1 MGAPGRS
8 DSRPSQYRRFPDATI
23 EGMSGG
29 AAAGLAAVVA
39 AAVASAAPGATSG
52 KAGAVPCG
60 ARVHQEPN
68 PLLGT
73 LSGGR
78 WVAGSPRT
86 SGLVGYLF
94 GGEVVNGRFAVY
106 TGGLNPGTRTSEKI
120 LWIVPKRKRV
130 GPRLVITGRKDGST
144 TVTYRRRLAEAGSV
158 QPPGHQYPSTL
169 DLPVPGCWKLTLR
182 TAKISAT
189 VTVLAQVAH

>member
-1 MGAPGRS
+1 VGVR
-8 DSRPSQYRRFPDATI
+8 
-23 EGMSGG
+23 
-29 AAAGLAAVVA
+29 AAATLAAVVVSA
-39 AAVASAAPGATSG
+39 LASAAPASSSHEQVST
-52 KAGAVPCG
+52 CG

-68 PLLGT
+68 PQLGT

-86 SGLVGYLF
+86 SSLLGYLF

-106 TGGLNPGTRTSEKI
+106 TGGLDPGTRTSEKI
-120 LWIVPKRKRV
+120 LWILPKRKRV
-130 GPRLVITGRKDGST
+130 GPRLVISGRKDGST
-144 TVTYRRRLAEAGSV
+144 AVTYRRRLAATGSGQV
-158 QPPGHQYPSTL
+158 PGYNYPSIL

-189 VTVLAQVAH
+189 VSVLAQVAH

>member
-1 MGAPGRS
+1 VFIGARRYSGRV
-8 DSRPSQYRRFPDATI
+8 QRRFHRATI
-23 EGMSGG
+23 EVVSVR

-39 AAVASAAPGATSG
+39 CVLASAAPPTSSH
-52 KAGAVPCG
+52 AQASPCG
-60 ARVHQEPN
+60 AVVHQEPN
-68 PLLGT
+68 PLLGK

-94 GGEVVNGRFAVY
+94 GGEVVEGRFAVY

-120 LWIVPKRKRV
+120 LWIVSRRKRI
-130 GPRLVITGRKDGST
+130 GARLAVSGRKDGST
-144 TVTYRRRLAEAGSV
+144 TVTYRRRLAQAGADT
-158 QPPGHQYPSTL
+158 PHHIFPSIL

-182 TAKISAT
+182 TGKVAAT
-189 VTVLAQVAH
+189 VSVLAQVAH

>member
-1 MGAPGRS
+1 MSARGALAVAGVVACGLVLASPAAS
-8 DSRPSQYRRFPDATI
+8 SRT
-23 EGMSGG
+23 
-29 AAAGLAAVVA
+29 AAA
-39 AAVASAAPGATSG
+39 ST
-52 KAGAVPCG
+52 CG

-78 WVAGSPRT
+78 WVAGSPRK

-94 GGEVVNGRFAVY
+94 GGEVVDGRFAVY

-120 LWIVPKRKRV
+120 LWIVPRRKRV
-130 GPRLVITGRKDGST
+130 GPRLAISGRKDGST
-144 TVTYRRRLAEAGSV
+144 TVTYRRRLAEASSE
-158 QPPGHQYPSTL
+158 QTPHHLFPSTL

-189 VTVLAQVAH
+189 VSVLAQVAH

>member
-1 MGAPGRS
+1 VSAR
-8 DSRPSQYRRFPDATI
+8 
-23 EGMSGG
+23 
-29 AAAGLAAVVA
+29 AAATLAAI
-39 AAVASAAPGATSG
+39 AVGGLASAAPATSRTE
-52 KAGAVPCG
+52 AAACG
-60 ARVHQEPN
+60 ARVHREPN
-68 PLLGT
+68 PILGT

-94 GGEVVNGRFAVY
+94 GGEVVDGRFAVY

-130 GPRLVITGRKDGST
+130 GPRLAISGRKDGST

-158 QPPGHQYPSTL
+158 QPPGHQYPSIL

-182 TAKISAT
+182 TGKVSAT
-189 VTVLAQVAH
+189 VSVLAQVAH

>member
-1 MGAPGRS
+1 VSTR
-8 DSRPSQYRRFPDATI
+8 
-23 EGMSGG
+23 
-29 AAAGLAAVVA
+29 AAATLAAI
-39 AAVASAAPGATSG
+39 AVGGLASAAPATSRTE
-52 KAGAVPCG
+52 AAACG
-60 ARVHQEPN
+60 ARVHREAN
-68 PLLGT
+68 PTLGT

-106 TGGLNPGTRTSEKI
+106 TGGLNPGTRTKEKI

-130 GPRLVITGRKDGST
+130 GSRLAISGRKDGST
-144 TVTYRRRLAEAGSV
+144 TVTYRRRLPEAGSAQV
-158 QPPGHQYPSTL
+158 PGYNYPSIL

-182 TAKISAT
+182 TGKVTAT
-189 VTVLAQVAH
+189 VRVLAQVAH

>member
-1 MGAPGRS
+1 VSAR
-8 DSRPSQYRRFPDATI
+8 
-23 EGMSGG
+23 
-29 AAAGLAAVVA
+29 AAATLAAIVVCGLASSAPA
-39 AAVASAAPGATSG
+39 ASSRAGSSA
-52 KAGAVPCG
+52 CG
-60 ARVHQEPN
+60 GRVHREPN
-68 PLLGT
+68 RQLGT

-106 TGGLNPGTRTSEKI
+106 TGGLNPGTRASEKI
-120 LWIVPKRKRV
+120 LWIVPRRKHV
-130 GPRLVITGRKDGST
+130 GALLAISGRKDGST
-144 TVTYRRRLAEAGSV
+144 TVTYRRRLGEVSSA
-158 QPPGHQYPSTL
+158 QTPGHLYPSIL

-189 VTVLAQVAH
+189 VGVLAQVAH